1 MKKYLMMSL
10 LAVVFCSTFTSCKH
24 DLYDPERK
32 EKDARELYEANF
44 KAYVGGNIHS
54 NQKWGFDQVFKSRA
68 MTRTNDATITKTDGY
83 PLSFTPN
90 YIEKV
95 RGFFPEDN
103 NKKPT
108 TLNTDVTSW
117 EFHQSAPMCYVT
129 MIYSNTTANDEV
141 GIYYYDPAKETPV
154 EAKTFVLIDDV
165 KKGLGNYYQKMI
177 VNDKWENPNPTDG
190 YSVWDR
196 GVQKI
201 QSSPFQIVMD
211 QSYYFGLYVK
221 NGDKIYYTNAN
232 LNENLKP
239 AAGLVGKDRTIED
252 ELKNSYVVGLSD
264 DGIEGCE
271 LIFVVTKS
279 NSTPK
284 VVTPSSLDWYRIIA
298 EDLNAHD
305 IDKDGEVDDTDF
317 DFNDIVIDI
326 AIDRMGKAHCILQA
340 AGATLQIRINNDPE
354 LEVHKLF
361 KVGEKD
367 MVNTKMGPTRD
378 PVEFTLDGYKVK
390 GDDKLHPFARVQ
402 DVPIHVY
409 RQNEWMELTAP
420 VARAASKIAVA
431 TDFVW
436 PDERVSLKTVYP
448 KFPEYVKD
456 NIDITDWWKNQ
467 PKSR

>member
-1 MKKYLMMSL
+1 MKKYLMMSM
-10 LAVVFCSTFTSCKH
+10 LAVVFTSTFTSCKT
-24 DLYDPERK
+24 DLYDPDRPER
-32 EKDARELYEANF
+32 DAHELYEANF
-44 KAYVGGNIHS
+44 KAYVGGNIHP

-68 MTRTNDATITKTDGY
+68 MTRAKDATITKMSGY
-83 PLSFTPN
+83 LLSFTPK
-90 YIEKV
+90 YIELV
-95 RGFFPEDN
+95 RSYFPEDN

-117 EFHQSAPMCYVT
+117 EFKLSSQMCYVT

-141 GIYYYDPAKETPV
+141 GLYYYDPATETPAQ
-154 EAKTFVLIDDV
+154 AKTFVLIDDV
-165 KKGLGNYYQKMI
+165 QKGLGPYYQKMI
-177 VNDKWENPNPTDG
+177 VNDIWEDPSPTDG

-196 GVQKI
+196 GVQQI
-201 QSSPFQIVMD
+201 HSCPYQIVMEPT
-211 QSYYFGLYVK
+211 YYFGLYVK

-239 AAGLVGKDRTIED
+239 AAGLVGKDRTTKD
-252 ELKNSYVVGLSD
+252 DLQNSYVVGLSD
-264 DGIEGCE
+264 DSIEGSE

-279 NSTPK
+279 NSTPE
-284 VVTPSSLDWYRIIA
+284 VIIPPSLDWYRIIA

-305 IDKDGEVDDTDF
+305 LDKDGEVDDTDF

-326 AIDRMGKAHCILQA
+326 AIDQTGKAHCILQA
-340 AGATLQIRINNDPE
+340 AGATLQIKINNDE
-354 LEVHKLF
+354 NLEVHKLF
-361 KVGEKD
+361 GVEQGV
-367 MVNTKMGPTRD
+367 MVNTNAEKRGMKGASKP
-378 PVEFTLDGYKVK
+378 PVEFTLDG
-390 GDDKLHPFARVQ
+390 PFQTAQ
-402 DVPIHVY
+402 DVKIHVY
-409 RQNEWMELTAP
+409 RQNKWMELTAP

>member
-1 MKKYLMMSL
+1 MKKYLMMSM
-10 LAVVFCSTFTSCKH
+10 LAVVFTSTFTSCKT
-24 DLYDPERK
+24 DLYDPDRPER
-32 EKDARELYEANF
+32 DAHELYEANF
-44 KAYVGGNIHS
+44 KAYVGGNIHP
-54 NQKWGFDQVFKSRA
+54 NQKWGFDQMS
-68 MTRTNDATITKTDGY
+68 GY
-83 PLSFTPN
+83 LLSFTPK
-90 YIEKV
+90 YIELV
-95 RGFFPEDN
+95 RSYFPEDN

-117 EFHQSAPMCYVT
+117 EFKLSSQMCYVT
-129 MIYSNTTANDEV
+129 MIYSNTTAHDEV
-141 GIYYYDPAKETPV
+141 GLYYYDPATETPAQ
-154 EAKTFVLIDDV
+154 AKTFVLIDDV
-165 KKGLGNYYQKMI
+165 QKGLGPYYQKMI
-177 VNDKWENPNPTDG
+177 VNDIWEDPSPTDG

-196 GVQKI
+196 GVQQI
-201 QSSPFQIVMD
+201 HSCPFQIVMD

-239 AAGLVGKDRTIED
+239 AAGLVGKDRTTKD
-252 ELKNSYVVGLSD
+252 DLQNSYVVGLSD
-264 DGIEGCE
+264 DSIEGSE

-279 NSTPK
+279 NSTPE
-284 VVTPSSLDWYRIIA
+284 VIIPPSLDWYRIIA

-305 IDKDGEVDDTDF
+305 LDKDGEVDDTDF

-326 AIDRMGKAHCILQA
+326 AIDQTGKAHCILQA
-340 AGATLQIRINNDPE
+340 AGATLQIKINNDE
-354 LEVHKLF
+354 NLEVHKLF
-361 KVGEKD
+361 GVEQGV
-367 MVNTKMGPTRD
+367 MVNTNAEKRGMKGASKP
-378 PVEFTLDGYKVK
+378 PVEFTLDG
-390 GDDKLHPFARVQ
+390 PFQTAQ
-402 DVPIHVY
+402 DVKIHVY
-409 RQNEWMELTAP
+409 RQNKWMELTAP

>member
-1 MKKYLMMSL
+1 MKKYLMMSM

-305 IDKDGEVDDTDF
+305 LDNDQEVDDTDF

-326 AIDRMGKAHCILQA
+326 AIDQMGKAHCILQA

-361 KVGEKD
+361 KVGEKE
-367 MVNTKMGPTRD
+367 MVNTKKGPTRD

>member
-1 MKKYLMMSL
+1 MKKYLMVSM

-326 AIDRMGKAHCILQA
+326 ALTDEGVSCILQA
-340 AGATLQIRINNDPE
+340 AGATLPIRINGDNE

-361 KVGEKD
+361 GVSNNI
-367 MVNTKMGPTRD
+367 MVNTDAEKHGQSGATKD
-378 PVEFTLDGYKVK
+378 PVAFDIKGNFSSIDKVK
-390 GDDKLHPFARVQ
+390 IEVFRNNMW
-402 DVPIHVY
+402 I
-409 RQNEWMELTAP
+409 ELTAP
-420 VARAASKIAVA
+420 PGDAASKIAVDTDFEWPYERQSLKEKYPDFPKYA
-431 TDFVW
+431 TDYENV
-436 PDERVSLKTVYP
+436 D
-448 KFPEYVKD
+448 
-456 NIDITDWWKNQ
+456 DWWKHHTN
-467 PKSR
+467 

>member
-1 MKKYLMMSL
+1 MKKYLMMSM

-117 EFHQSAPMCYVT
+117 EFKLSSQMCYVT

-141 GIYYYDPAKETPV
+141 GLYYYDPATETPAQ
-154 EAKTFVLIDDV
+154 AKTFVLIDDV
-165 KKGLGNYYQKMI
+165 QKGLGPYYQKMI
-177 VNDKWENPNPTDG
+177 VNDIWEDPSPTDG

-196 GVQKI
+196 GVQQI
-201 QSSPFQIVMD
+201 HSCPYQIVMEPT
-211 QSYYFGLYVK
+211 YYFGLYVK

-239 AAGLVGKDRTIED
+239 AAGLVGKDRTTKD
-252 ELKNSYVVGLSD
+252 DLQNSYVVGLSD
-264 DGIEGCE
+264 DSIEGSE

-279 NSTPK
+279 NSTPE
-284 VVTPSSLDWYRIIA
+284 VIIPPSLDWYRIIA

-305 IDKDGEVDDTDF
+305 LDKDGEVDDTDF

-326 AIDRMGKAHCILQA
+326 AIDQTGKAHCILQA
-340 AGATLQIRINNDPE
+340 AGATLQIKINNDE
-354 LEVHKLF
+354 NLEVHKLF
-361 KVGEKD
+361 GVEQGV
-367 MVNTKMGPTRD
+367 MVNTNAEKRGMKGASKP
-378 PVEFTLDGYKVK
+378 PVEFTLDG
-390 GDDKLHPFARVQ
+390 PFQTAQ
-402 DVPIHVY
+402 DVKIHVY
-409 RQNEWMELTAP
+409 RQNKWMELTAP